1 MGTLRNSG
9 MQRWVLLMVTK
20 KIAGTVV
27 AGYPRTYRVG
37 DAFENY
43 TAISNEEM
51 SSMPVTDFKSRLS
64 AFKKYV
70 EGIEIGIE
78 VDITNAYRENIE
90 SCPI

>member
-1 MGTLRNSG
+1 

-43 TAISNEEM
+43 TAISNEEL
-51 SSMPVTDFKSRLS
+51 SSMPVADFKSRLS

-70 EGIEIGIE
+70 EGIEIGIV
-78 VDITNAYRENIE
+78 VDISNAYRENLE
-90 SCPI
+90 SCPIYLK

>member
-43 TAISNEEM
+43 TAISNEEI

-78 VDITNAYRENIE
+78 VDITNAYRENLE

>member
-1 MGTLRNSG
+1 MGRTGNSG

-27 AGYPRTYRVG
+27 AGYPRTYSVG

-51 SSMPVTDFKSRLS
+51 SSMPISDFKSRLS
-64 AFKKYV
+64 AFKRYV

-78 VDITNAYRENIE
+78 VDINNAYRENLD